1 MKFGH
6 CIKTVSDIEA
16 VKAAGYDF
24 FEFAAFAVASM
35 TDEEFDRLCLRSSEC
50 ALPCLSF
57 NSFSSGTPRIVGP
70 GFSAAA
76 VEAYAERLCRRGARL
91 GIRSIGIGSPKAR
104 NLPTDFSPGE
114 ADGQLAQF
122 LRIVTDCAAPYGI
135 SILLEALQGQ
145 MCNYINTT
153 AQAVEIVRRSGIN
166 NLGIVLDFYHA
177 FCMGEDL
184 SVVPLAAPLLRHT
197 HISTRGEGLSRGVP
211 QMEELALYRDILRA
225 LKAVGYDG
233 TLSVEPD
240 SFDDKTAAAG
250 LAMLRAADR

>member
-35 TDEEFDRLCLRSSEC
+35 TDAEFDRLCAQVRESG
-50 ALPCLSF
+50 LPCLSF

-76 VEAYAERLCRRGARL
+76 VEEYAELLCRRGASL

-104 NLPTDFSPGE
+104 NLPEGFPVQE
-114 ADGQLAQF
+114 ADAQLSTF
-122 LRIVTDCAAPYGI
+122 LRIVTDCAAQYGI
-135 SILLEALQGQ
+135 SILLEPLQNQ

-153 AQAVEIVRRSGIN
+153 TQALEIVRRAGIG
-166 NLGIVLDFYHA
+166 NLGLVLDFYHA

-184 SVVPLAAPLLRHT
+184 SVIPLAAPLIRHT

-211 QMEELALYRDILRA
+211 QMDELARYRDILRA
-225 LKAVGYDG
+225 LKAAGYDAAM
-233 TLSVEPD
+233 SVEPD
-240 SFDDKTAAAG
+240 NFDPASAAAG

>member
-35 TDEEFDRLCLRSSEC
+35 TDSEFDRLCLRSHES
-50 ALPCLSF
+50 ALPCLGF

-70 GFSAAA
+70 GFSAEA
-76 VEAYAERLCRRGARL
+76 VADYAGLLCRRGARL

-104 NLPTDFSPGE
+104 NLPEGFPVQE
-114 ADGQLAQF
+114 ADAQLLQF
-122 LRIVTDCAAPYGI
+122 LRIVADCAAPYGI
-135 SILLEALQGQ
+135 SILLEALQDQ
-145 MCNYINTT
+145 LCSYINTT
-153 AQAVEIVRRSGIN
+153 VQALEIVRRAGIG

-184 SVVPLAAPLLRHT
+184 SVVPIAAPLIRHT

-225 LKAVGYDG
+225 LKSAGYDG
-233 TLSVEPD
+233 TLSMEPD
-240 SFDDKTAAAG
+240 SFDYETAAAG
-250 LAMLRAADR
+250 LTMLRAADK

>member
-6 CIKTVSDIEA
+6 CIKTASDIAA

-35 TDEEFDRLCLRSSEC
+35 TDAEFDRLCAQAHESG
-50 ALPCLSF
+50 LPCLSF

-76 VEAYAERLCRRGARL
+76 VEQYAERLCRRGARL
-91 GIRSIGIGSPKAR
+91 GVRSIGIGSPKAR
-104 NLPTDFSPGE
+104 NLPEGFSAQA
-114 ADGQLAQF
+114 ADEQLMQF

-135 SILLEALQGQ
+135 NILLEALQDQ
-145 MCNYINTT
+145 MCSYINTT
-153 AQAVEIVRRSGIN
+153 AQAVEIVRRAGIG
-166 NLGIVLDFYHA
+166 NLGLVLDFYHA

-184 SVVPLAAPLLRHT
+184 SVIPLAAPLIRHT

-211 QMEELALYRDILRA
+211 QMDELARCRDILCA
-225 LKAVGYDG
+225 LKAAGYDG
-233 TLSVEPD
+233 TMSVEPD
-240 SFDDKTAAAG
+240 SFEPAAAAAG
-250 LAMLRAADR
+250 LAMLRAADN